1 MAVTTDI
8 LNTVLAD
15 LKGPVEHSLAQ
26 KSVAHKLLVS
36 RGKVSTE
43 RGSLIE
49 RVIMGGSP
57 AQGTGIY
64 GSGETLNL
72 TRTEQT
78 HKIQLQT
85 HRVVVPISIPKK
97 DMIENEGKL
106 GAIKLVKE
114 YVGAVEA
121 LLPVDVDRHL
131 LGGVSYSHVLAS
143 NEMQGWNT
151 LNGQKVFSKGVVGV
165 TNGLIDFVAGASQTD
180 TVQNLAKSSSYNY
193 VNQFDEVTSYAID
206 GDKTYRAIL
215 REIGRWDVGGK
226 TACLMDFDSFAL
238 VEQDNRDHVR
248 IVRLQDKTDNGSDG
262 YELPFAN
269 TTIYATPG
277 IVLTDFTGSA
287 AEGLAY
293 FLNLDGI
300 EWVWYQKPTMLD
312 FEDRIANQD
321 AVVAKLEMQGQIVMR
336 NMRAQG
342 AVVGGARA

>member
-8 LNTVLAD
+8 VNTVLAD
-15 LKGPVEHSLAQ
+15 LKGPVEHTLAQ
-26 KSVAHKLLVS
+26 KSIAHKMLVA
-36 RGKVSTE
+36 RGKVSSE

-57 AQGTGIY
+57 SQGTGIY
-64 GSGETLNL
+64 GTGETLNL

-78 HKIQLQT
+78 KKIQLQT
-85 HRVVVPISIPKK
+85 HRVVIPISIPKK
-97 DMIENEGKL
+97 DMVENDGKL
-106 GAIKLVKE
+106 GAIKLIKE

-131 LGGVSYSHVLAS
+131 LGGVSAGNVMSSDGL
-143 NEMQGWNT
+143 QGWNT
-151 LNGQKVFSKGVVGV
+151 LNGQKTFAKGVVGV

-193 VNQFDEVTSYAID
+193 VNQFDEINSYSLD
-206 GDKTYRAIL
+206 GDKTYRSIL

-226 TACLMDFDSFAL
+226 TAVLMDYDSFAL

-262 YELPFAN
+262 FELPFAN
-269 TTIYATPG
+269 TTLYATPG
-277 IVLTDFTGSA
+277 LVLTDFTGSA
-287 AEGLAY
+287 AEGVAY

-300 EWVWYQKPTMLD
+300 EWVWYQKPTMSD
-312 FEDRIANQD
+312 FEDRVANAD
-321 AVVAKLEMQGQIVMR
+321 AIVAKMEMQGQIVMR